1 MARSVAPI
9 EINRFVA
16 GLITDASPLTF
27 PPNASI
33 EEENFVLN
41 IDGSRSRRLG
51 LDFEED
57 YAEVTTTVANA
68 DTLDVAVSSYKWDN
82 AGGDPEAS
90 LLVVQI
96 GSELKFFLP
105 DSPISATAPLLTHDV
120 SAADDAQNFSFAV
133 VDGILVVATGQKDI
147 ISFEYTAPSTITPTT
162 TNLLIRDLFGVED
175 VISVDLYDHIDTRP
189 ASLTNAHLYNLR
201 NQTWALPRVDGNNEG
216 LIDTVEEFRST
227 TGSTYPSNS
236 DTVTVALYAD
246 PADTDNRTIER
257 FFDEDLVRNPRG
269 TVAAPKGYFIID
281 ALERG
286 DSREAKEQELRANN
300 SALTLAVTAASLP
313 NDITPG
319 GAKCL
324 TEFAGRVFYGGF
336 SGEVQ
341 NGDKLSPRMSSYILF
356 SKLVEKP
363 ADINKCYQ
371 DGDPTSKDNPD
382 LVATDG
388 GFLRINGAYGIQA
401 LINVGS
407 SLLVAANNG
416 VWRIY
421 GGGDYGFDAV
431 NFVVERITDHGIVS
445 LDSVVVVDNTIMFWG
460 DDGIYHVKTNEFGD
474 WVAQNITFSRIQTM
488 YGQIPAEDKRK
499 CKGAY
504 DSFDRKVRWV
514 FYNRMVDDTPT
525 QELVL
530 DINLAAYYL
539 NTIKQFDNTSIPRLV
554 APIRTNPY
562 QIVLDTTP
570 VNVNT
575 VQVQVNGEDVVFPV
589 ENTTTNQLQEIGY
602 IAVTQ
607 ISPVVKYTF
616 AFYRNGDFKDWFS
629 QDDAGIDAAAFMV
642 TGYIA
647 GPPEQGSDFM
657 RSKAIPYL
665 FVHSRRTEN
674 GFEEDINGDLV
685 PVNQSS
691 CIVQARWEWSD
702 SANSNR
708 WGNPFQAYRYKRL
721 YFPADSL
728 DPYDTGFSTIVTKNK
743 LRGKGKVLSIK
754 FSTEESKN
762 LHLYGWSMIMSMNGN
777 V

>member
-1 MARSVAPI
+1 MPRSTAPI

-16 GLITDASPLTF
+16 GLVTDASPLTF
-27 PPNASI
+27 PPNASL

-51 LDFEED
+51 LDFEVD
-57 YAEVTTTVANA
+57 FAEVTTTVTSA
-68 DTLDVAVSSYKWDN
+68 DTLDIAISSYKWDN
-82 AGGDPEAS
+82 AGGDTQAS
-90 LLVVQI
+90 IIVVQI

-105 DSPISATAPLLTHDV
+105 DAPISGTAPILTYDV
-120 SAADDAQNFSFAV
+120 SSAADAQNFSFAV
-133 VDGILVVATGQKDI
+133 VDGILVVATGQKDV
-147 ISFEYTAPSTITPTT
+147 ISFEYAAPSTITPTT

-175 VISVDLYDHIDTRP
+175 VVSATDLYDHIDKRP
-189 ASLTNAHLYNLR
+189 TSIPNTHLYNLR
-201 NQTWALPRVDGNNEG
+201 NQTWALPRVINNTEALG
-216 LIDTVEEFRST
+216 DTVASFRT
-227 TGSTYPSNS
+227 ETGSTYPSNS
-236 DTVTVALYAD
+236 DTVTVALYPD
-246 PADTDNRTIER
+246 PTDTDNRTIDR
-257 FFDEDLVRNPRG
+257 FFRADIVKNPRG
-269 TVAAPKGYFIID
+269 TIAAPKGYFIID

-286 DSREAKEQELRANN
+286 DSREAQEQELRANN
-300 SALTLAVTAASLP
+300 PALTLAVTAASLP
-313 NDITPG
+313 DDITPG

-324 TEFAGRVFYGGF
+324 VEFAGRVFYSGF
-336 SGEVQ
+336 SGEVTS
-341 NGDKLSPRMSSYILF
+341 GDKLSPRMSSYVLF
-356 SKLVEKP
+356 SKLVEKVS
-363 ADINKCYQ
+363 DINKCYQ
-371 DGDPTSKDNPD
+371 EGDPTSKDSPD

-388 GFLRINGAYGIQA
+388 GFLRVNGAYGIQA
-401 LINVGS
+401 LVNVGS
-407 SLLVAANNG
+407 SLLVVASNG
-416 VWRIY
+416 VWRIF
-421 GGGDYGFDAV
+421 GGSDYGFDAT

-445 LDSVVVVDNTIMFWG
+445 LDSVVIVDNTIMFWG
-460 DDGIYHVKTNEFGD
+460 DDGIYHVRTNEFGD
-474 WVAQNITFSRIQTM
+474 WTAQNITFNRIQSL

-504 DSFDRKVRWV
+504 DSFERKVRWV
-514 FYNRMVDDTPT
+514 FYNRLVDDTPT

-530 DINLAAYYL
+530 DINLQAYYL
-539 NTIKQFDNTSIPRLV
+539 NTIKQFEGTALPRLV
-554 APIRTNPY
+554 SPVKTNPY

-602 IAVTQ
+602 LVVTQ
-607 ISPVVKYTF
+607 ITPVVKYSF
-616 AFYRNGDFKDWFS
+616 AFYRNGEFKDWFS
-629 QDDAGIDAAAFMV
+629 SDDNGVDAAAFMV

-647 GPPEQGSDFM
+647 GPQETNDFM
-657 RSKAIPYL
+657 RNKGIPYL

-674 GFEEDINGDLV
+674 GFEEDINGDLI
-685 PVNQSS
+685 PINQSS
-691 CIVQARWEWSD
+691 CIVQSRWEWAD

-728 DPYDTGFSTIVTKNK
+728 DPYDTGFATIVTKNK

-754 FSTEESKN
+754 FSTEEEKN

>member
-1 MARSVAPI
+1 MPRSVAPI

-51 LDFEED
+51 LDFEAD
-57 YAEVTTTVANA
+57 YAEVTTTIASA
-68 DTLDVAVSSYKWDN
+68 DTLNVATSSFKWNN
-82 AGGDPEAS
+82 AGGDPEKS
-90 LLVVQI
+90 ILVIQVGKEI
-96 GSELKFFLP
+96 KFFDP
-105 DSPISATAPLLTHDV
+105 DTVPISSGLIDTHNFA
-120 SAADDAQNFSFAV
+120 SASDEQVFAYAV
-133 VDGILVVATGQKDI
+133 VDGILVVTTGLKQVT
-147 ISFEYTAPSTITPTT
+147 SFEFTAPSTITSADAS
-162 TNLLIRDLFGVED
+162 LLIRDLFGVED
-175 VISVDLYDHIDTRP
+175 VIGVDLDVRLDVRP
-189 ASLTNAHLYNLR
+189 SSTTNAHTYNLR
-201 NQTWALPRVDGNNEG
+201 NSTWAIPRIQANTE
-216 LIDTVEEFRST
+216 T
-227 TGSTYPSNS
+227 TQDPITSYFAVSSSAFPSNS
-236 DTVTVALYAD
+236 DTVTSALYAD

-257 FFDEDLVRNPRG
+257 FFPRDLDATPRG
-269 TVAAPKGYFIID
+269 NIPAPRGFFIID

-286 DSREAKEQELRANN
+286 PSRLEQVTNLDVVY
-300 SALTLAVTAASLP
+300 STLDYHVTDLP
-313 NDITPG
+313 DDTTPG
-319 GAKCL
+319 GPLCVA
-324 TEFAGRVFYGGF
+324 EFAGRVFYGGF

-341 NGDKLSPRMSSYILF
+341 DGDKLSPRMSSYILF
-356 SKLVEKP
+356 SKLVSNIS
-363 ADINKCYQ
+363 DINKCYQ
-371 DGDPTSKDNPD
+371 EGDPTSKDQPD

-388 GFLRINGAYGIQA
+388 GFMRINGAYGIQA
-401 LINVGS
+401 LVNVGT
-407 SLLVAANNG
+407 SLLIVASNG
-416 VWRIY
+416 VWRVY
-421 GGGDYGFDAV
+421 GGGDYGFDAS

-445 LDSVVVVDNTIMFWG
+445 LDSVVIVDNTIMFWG

-474 WVAQNITFSRIQTM
+474 WVAQNITFSRIQTL

-514 FYNRMVDDTPT
+514 FYNRLIDDTPT
-525 QELVL
+525 QELIL

-539 NTIKQFDNTSIPRLV
+539 NTIKQITGSAIPRV
-554 APIRTNPY
+554 VSPIRTNPY

-575 VQVQVNGEDVVFPV
+575 VQVQVNGEDVVYPV
-589 ENTTTNQLQEIGY
+589 ENTTTNQLQELGY
-602 IAVTQ
+602 LVVTQ
-607 ISPVVKYTF
+607 ITPVVKYSF
-616 AFYRNGDFKDWFS
+616 AFYRNGEFKDWFS
-629 QDDAGIDAAAFMV
+629 WDDVGVDAAAFMV
-642 TGYIA
+642 TGYVA
-647 GPPEQGSDFM
+647 GPPEGAGDFM
-657 RSKAIPYL
+657 RNKGVPYL

-685 PVNQSS
+685 PTNQSS
-691 CIVQARWEWSD
+691 CVVQARWEWSD

-754 FSTEESKN
+754 FSTEAEKN